1 MSDQSARLSLPY
13 LAPSQAQ
20 KHVTHNEALKILD
33 LLVQPTVQAF
43 GAVTPPVSPLVG
55 QVWSLGAGPTGDWA
69 DQPEMLAAWNGDAW
83 LFLAPQEG
91 WQFLD
96 VSDGSLWRFGVS
108 GWARLAPTELENLTG
123 VGINTGSDPTNRLS
137 VASAATLLTH
147 EGAGHQLKIN
157 KSDALD
163 TASLLFQ
170 TDWFGRAEM
179 GTAGSDDFS
188 IKVSPDGASWI
199 NALSIGASTG
209 LLTGAA
215 ITETQTDARA
225 GRLLTVGSFG
235 LGSVSLPI
243 VVDAD
248 VASTPSGTYGTNGTT
263 VGTLPAG
270 GPDGILHHTTLA
282 VGTSMQRWQSA
293 LSDTM
298 YHRSYRSGAW
308 TVWAKIHDATNT
320 TVDSNGFIKAASPIL
335 RLYDD
340 HIEDPVEPVPA
351 IFTRVGRGH
360 YKLVG
365 VQELADQGWQIE
377 VPQDENGNR
386 LVFVQTSYDAAAR
399 TLEVNTSTVDWKSG
413 WVAGKPVDIPQGRW
427 IDLRFAYGPAD

>member
-20 KHVTHNEALKILD
+20 KHVTHNEALQILD

-43 GAVTPPVSPLVG
+43 GAITPPVSPLVG
-55 QVWSLGAGPTGDWA
+55 QVWALGAAPTGDWA
-69 DQPEMLAAWNGDAW
+69 GQPETLAAWNGDAW
-83 LFLAPQEG
+83 LFLTPQEG

-96 VSDGSLWRFGVS
+96 ITDGSLWRFGTA
-108 GWARLAPTELENLTG
+108 GWARLAPAELVNLTG
-123 VGINTGSDPTNRLS
+123 VGINAGYDSTNRLS
-137 VASAATLLTH
+137 VSSAATLLTH

-157 KSDALD
+157 KSGASD

-170 TDWFGRAEM
+170 TDWSGRAEM
-179 GTAGSDDFS
+179 GTAGNDDFS
-188 IKVSPDGASWI
+188 IKVSPDGASWT
-199 NALSIGASTG
+199 NALSIAADTG
-209 LLTGAA
+209 LLTGEA
-215 ITETQTDARA
+215 ITETATDARA
-225 GRLLTVGSFG
+225 GRLLTVGNFG

-243 VVDAD
+243 VADVDA
-248 VASTPSGTYGTNGTT
+248 VAIPSGTYGTDGTT
-263 VGTLPAG
+263 TGTVPAG

-282 VGTSMQRWQSA
+282 AGTATQRWQSA

-308 TVWAKIHDATNT
+308 TSWAKIYDATNT

-335 RLYDD
+335 RLHND

-351 IFTRVGRGH
+351 VFTRVGKGH
-360 YKLVG
+360 YTLSG

-386 LVFVQTSYDAAAR
+386 LVFVQTSYDAQSQ
-399 TLEVNTSTVDWKSG
+399 TLEVKTSTVVWKSG
-413 WVAGKPVDIPQGRW
+413 WAAGKPVDIPQGRW
-427 IDLRFAYGPAD
+427 IDLRFAYAPAA